1 MSNYKM
7 NIFGEIK
14 LSDYSYIHDYMAIVE
29 PEDNFQIELN
39 NVNEEDEKV
48 ICSILYN
55 DKFDI
60 LDKGNPTEGEYS
72 IRVVKKK

>member
-7 NIFGEIK
+7 NINGEIK

-29 PEDNFQIELN
+29 PEDNFQIELS
-39 NVNEEDEKV
+39 NVREEDTKV
-48 ICSILYN
+48 LCSILES

-60 LDKGNPTEGEYS
+60 INRNNGNIGEYS
-72 IRVVKKK
+72 IFATKRK